1 MPASFTMLPP
11 DESSVVLCPESRGG
25 FCYYDSALGTAS
37 WLAPQG
43 SRPLETLLKGAV
55 LDLPR
60 EPPPPPPRNL
70 GLGSMFPQLSGWI
83 ALFRDADNSVHF
95 AHTATGAVREAPWL
109 VLRTPG
115 GVAYFCN
122 LISRES
128 RWLPPPLWMQGFI
141 SRRPYARLQ
150 GADRY
155 DILRGADRTF
165 FTTIDQR
172 APLVGMLGRERVEG
186 GAPYLLEGGKPQ
198 YSPDAFD
205 TPHTY
210 PLEGYVEVECLR
222 NEFDEMCWKLA
233 SEYSG
238 VRPSRI
244 GYVDGW
250 CRPQPPT
257 ACIAAPPAAEPLTI
271 SSFAAEASSTP
282 AQAPCASNRE
292 RRAAIVIESGT
303 GYTTWIS

>member
-1 MPASFTMLPP
+1 MRHQAAPN
-11 DESSVVLCPESRGG
+11 SR
-25 FCYYDSALGTAS
+25 
-37 WLAPQG
+37 
-43 SRPLETLLKGAV
+43 
-55 LDLPR
+55 
-60 EPPPPPPRNL
+60 
-70 GLGSMFPQLSGWI
+70 M
-83 ALFRDADNSVHF
+83 
-95 AHTATGAVREAPWL
+95 
-109 VLRTPG
+109 
-115 GVAYFCN
+115 
-122 LISRES
+122 
-128 RWLPPPLWMQGFI
+128 
-141 SRRPYARLQ
+141 
-150 GADRY
+150 
-155 DILRGADRTF
+155 F

-222 NEFDEMCWKLA
+222 NEFDERCWKLA

-250 CRPQPPT
+250 CRSQPPT

-282 AQAPCASNRE
+282 AQAPCASNRK
-292 RRAAIVIESGT
+292 RRAAIVIERHWLYYVDQLVT
-303 GYTTWIS
+303 GSDVVSAEALDTKFGETIGAMNAHLIFPSTPPHRFLLRAGE